1 MMFRTHLA
9 IGVFASLVFLPL
21 VDNPFPFVGIVVL
34 ASLLPDIDT
43 PFSKVGRNV
52 PAKIVQVGTE
62 HRGLL
67 HSLTFAGLIS
77 LLISVFYPVFS
88 FGFFLGYSTH
98 LIGDAFTKKGIT
110 PFWPYSRVAKGVIP
124 MNGVIEKGIFFTFVM
139 LDVLFVGV
147 RLLNVSF

>member
-1 MMFRTHLA
+1 
-9 IGVFASLVFLPL
+9 
-21 VDNPFPFVGIVVL
+21 
-34 ASLLPDIDT
+34 
-43 PFSKVGRNV
+43 
-52 PAKIVQVGTE
+52 
-62 HRGLL
+62 
-67 HSLTFAGLIS
+67 
-77 LLISVFYPVFS
+77 
-88 FGFFLGYSTH
+88 FFLGYSTH